1 MPQDN
6 GARVNLSATID
17 EAWLFRPDDMLR
29 DPAVKRDAFG
39 RVISIPRAPTDTSHW
54 FKQDTRGQ
62 VGRPG
67 VVTLTP
73 DQMPLHSHES
83 IIGHVHGHMGP
94 SHNHIHTIYKQPKID
109 RSDISMDVG
118 FNVESWLKEEMRKQ
132 LIELEKEAMNTILF
146 GDGTPINKENHMS
159 DRQLRQPEGPIET
172 KDLTVALKAL
182 GTYDLDYILDA
193 VSLVQSLESN
203 QRLVK
208 ASKLKQQDVGSHL
221 QVVDGQGGVLTDLR
235 DFDTFGRDNRGCV
248 KAVVGGKMLDLR
260 ENEFVVLTALAN

>member
-6 GARVNLSATID
+6 GARVDLIATID

-62 VGRPG
+62 VSHPG

-83 IIGHVHGHMGP
+83 IIGHVHGHMVP
-94 SHNHIHTIYKQPKID
+94 SHNHTHTIYKNSKLD

-118 FNVESWLKEEMRKQ
+118 FNVEAWLRDEMRRQ
-132 LIELEKEAMNTILF
+132 LIEFEKEAMHTILY
-146 GDGTPINKENHMS
+146 GDGSPINKENNMS

-221 QVVDGQGGVLTDLR
+221 QIVDGQGGVLSDLR
-235 DFDTFGRDNRGCV
+235 DYENFGRQNNGTV
-248 KAVVGGKMLDLR
+248 KAVVNGKMIDIR
-260 ENEFVVLTALAN
+260 ESEFVVLTALAN